1 MVVYQKPAGIVYVF
15 DQNHLIFSNNS
26 DQAYFKHWHLGESD
40 LAVTCSKGQLSVM
53 VDRKEYLDTEQG
65 INILVY
71 NKVAQDV
78 IDVAGFDKTEFDAA
92 GFMK

>member
-1 MVVYQKPAGIVYVF
+1 
-15 DQNHLIFSNNS
+15 
-26 DQAYFKHWHLGESD
+26 
-40 LAVTCSKGQLSVM
+40 M